1 MSFSKYASLYL
12 DFKKH
17 ELKYSTFCKYEGI
30 VESRLLP
37 YFGSSDIADIKPSD
51 IKKWLYSIDDVGSKS
66 KRHYLGVLSG
76 IFQEAFYDEV
86 IQKNPVKHV
95 RLPKYYS
102 PTIKPF
108 TADDVKSILDNVQ
121 NFNYRV
127 YLAIAF
133 YTGMRSGEIIALKKE
148 DINFD
153 AGLIRVARSRS
164 RFGETTP
171 KTRYSIREIPII
183 ELLKPYIID
192 IMNSHDKEYLF
203 ITQYKEPYRDTH
215 VFTLRYWKPL
225 LKDLGIEYRRPYNT
239 RHTYATN
246 MLYRNLVSP
255 VQLAQLLGHSSTQMV
270 YDVYVKYVETNYKN
284 FDRAINIY
292 RQG

>member
-1 MSFSKYASLYL
+1 MSFSKYANLYL

-30 VESRLLP
+30 VNLRLLP
-37 YFGSSDIADIKPSD
+37 YFGSFDIADIKPSD

-76 IFQEAFYDEV
+76 IMQEALFDEV
-86 IQKNPVKHV
+86 IDKNPVKYI
-95 RLPKYYS
+95 RIPKYYS
-102 PTIKPF
+102 PVIKPF
-108 TADDVKSILDNVQ
+108 TADQVQMILDNVQ

-133 YTGMRSGEIIALKKE
+133 YTGMRSGEIIGLKKE
-148 DINFD
+148 DINLD
-153 AGLIRVARSRS
+153 AGLIRVVRSRS

-171 KTRYSIREIPII
+171 KTRYSIRELPII
-183 ELLKPYIID
+183 ELLKPYLIE
-192 IMNSHDKEYLF
+192 IMNSHDKDYLF

-225 LKDLGIEYRRPYNT
+225 LKELGIEYRRPYNT

-284 FDRAINIY
+284 FDRSMNIY
-292 RQG
+292 R

>member
-1 MSFSKYASLYL
+1 MSFSKYANLYL

-30 VESRLLP
+30 VNLRLLP
-37 YFGSSDIADIKPSD
+37 FFGSYEIKDVKPSD

-76 IFQEAFYDEV
+76 IMQEALFDEV
-86 IQKNPVKHV
+86 IDKNPVKYV
-95 RLPKYYS
+95 RLPKYYA
-102 PTIKPF
+102 PVIKPF
-108 TADDVKSILDNVQ
+108 TADEVKLILDNVQ
-121 NFNYRV
+121 NFSYRV

-148 DINFD
+148 DINLD

-171 KTRYSIREIPII
+171 KTRYSIREVPII
-183 ELLKPYIID
+183 ELLRPYLEEII
-192 IMNSHDKEYLF
+192 NSHDKEYLF

-225 LKDLGIEYRRPYNT
+225 LKELGIEYRRPYNT

-270 YDVYVKYVETNYKN
+270 YDVYVKYVESNYKN
-284 FDRAINIY
+284 FDRSMNIY
-292 RQG
+292 R